1 MGWGGWSKRVRIV
14 VVAALAIVVLGGG
27 GTAVA
32 LKVSA
37 DRAEDRRQQQ
47 IARKAEEQRA
57 AAAARE
63 RERREQAQADEQY
76 EREVRTYR
84 TNLVRE
90 LRKSVTA
97 YARKMVR
104 EGYLSGPIFS
114 TACENSDG
122 KETDLE
128 AENGAYECLTVHT
141 KHENGE
147 VQGYAFKGRV
157 NYEDGSHTW
166 RYDP

>member
-14 VVAALAIVVLGGG
+14 VVAAVAIVVLGGG

-37 DRAEDRRQQQ
+37 DRAEDRRQEQ
-47 IARKAEEQRA
+47 IAHEAEQRRA
-57 AAAARE
+57 AAAERE
-63 RERREQAQADEQY
+63 REQAEADEQY

-97 YARKMVR
+97 YARKLVKD
-104 EGYLSGPIFS
+104 GYLSGPIFS
-114 TACENSDG
+114 TSCENSDG

-141 KHENGE
+141 KHKNGE